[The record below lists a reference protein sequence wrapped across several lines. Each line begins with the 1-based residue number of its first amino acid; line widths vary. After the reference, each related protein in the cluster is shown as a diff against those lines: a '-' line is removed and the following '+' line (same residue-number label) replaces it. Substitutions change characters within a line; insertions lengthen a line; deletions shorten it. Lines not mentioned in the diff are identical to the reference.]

1 MGIVQ
6 INEDNLNKIDITLYG
21 DAVKISDTLSKA
33 RARIFYRGFNRNR
46 TYISEDFA
54 SQLIDSLPYCPI
66 KGIFNYTDVD
76 FEDHGEENT
85 DGRIYGIIPETVNF
99 AWEKH
104 LDEDGIEREYACAD
118 VILYTALYP
127 EASLIPGK
135 GQSMEIYRKTLE
147 YEYKIAEDGLPYIY
161 FIKGSLLGLQALGND
176 HEPCFEGA
184 AFFELYKETKDLVN
198 YIRNFS
204 KKQEGTNMGITNKEI
219 KDLMFTEFKLSDS
232 QKSDLIFMAINPEY
246 NEEGDWR
253 IDFWIREVYD
263 DYAIIEKR
271 GSREYFRLPYT
282 KNEDSVT
289 IGEKVA
295 VFIVYATETERKAL
309 EAMQTV
315 GGTYEQAEVLFSKA
329 NADVAT
335 LTKEKEELLKSIED
349 YKISV
354 QDFETE
360 KATFSE
366 KFEKQERQIGEL
378 TNEKTEMEKSKATIE
393 KEFAE
398 LTEFKKTIDTE
409 KKTAILTDLCETL
422 PESVIEDFK
431 SKMDTFTVE
440 DFKKEVVS
448 VAYDNDPAIFK
459 KSESELIYKQG
470 SDKNLDTG
478 VISILNKYKGGNK

>member
-1 MGIVQ
+1 
-6 INEDNLNKIDITLYG
+6 
-21 DAVKISDTLSKA
+21 
-33 RARIFYRGFNRNR
+33 
-46 TYISEDFA
+46 
-54 SQLIDSLPYCPI
+54 
-66 KGIFNYTDVD
+66 
-76 FEDHGEENT
+76 
-85 DGRIYGIIPETVNF
+85 
-99 AWEKH
+99 
-104 LDEDGIEREYACAD
+104 
-118 VILYTALYP
+118 
-127 EASLIPGK
+127 
-135 GQSMEIYRKTLE
+135 
-147 YEYKIAEDGLPYIY
+147 
-161 FIKGSLLGLQALGND
+161 
-176 HEPCFEGA
+176 
-184 AFFELYKETKDLVN
+184 
-198 YIRNFS
+198 
-204 KKQEGTNMGITNKEI
+204 MGITNKEI
-219 KDLMFTEFKLSDS
+219 KDLMFTEFKLSDN
-232 QKSDLIFMAINPEY
+232 QKADLLFMAINPEY
-246 NEEGDWR
+246 NAEGDWKN
-253 IDFWIREVYD
+253 DFWIQEVYD
-263 DYAIIEKR
+263 DYAIIVKR

-282 KNEDSVT
+282 KDEDSVT

-329 NADVAT
+329 NADVTT

-349 YKISV
+349 YKISI

-366 KFEKQERQIGEL
+366 KFQKQERQIGEL